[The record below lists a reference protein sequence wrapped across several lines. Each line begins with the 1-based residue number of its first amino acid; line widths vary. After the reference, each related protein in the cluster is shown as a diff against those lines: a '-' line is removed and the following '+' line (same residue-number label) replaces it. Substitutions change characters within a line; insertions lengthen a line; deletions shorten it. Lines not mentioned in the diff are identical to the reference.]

1 MKKRA
6 WFFVFCGIGAISY
19 FGGLFVASLL
29 IFESVEASILF
40 IILVFLALLNTVRA
54 GIEDDENNKA
64 P

>member
-19 FGGLFVASLL
+19 FGSLFLASLL
-29 IFESVEASILF
+29 ISKSIEASIMF
-40 IILVFLALLNTVRA
+40 IGIVFLALLNTIRA
-54 GIEDDENNKA
+54 GIEEDENNKA